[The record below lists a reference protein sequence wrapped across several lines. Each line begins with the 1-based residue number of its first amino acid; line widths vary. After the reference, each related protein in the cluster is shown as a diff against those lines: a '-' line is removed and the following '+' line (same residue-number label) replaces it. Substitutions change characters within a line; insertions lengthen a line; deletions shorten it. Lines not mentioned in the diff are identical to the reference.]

1 MSNLDSNP
9 FADPQGQGANPFADP
24 AIQQARTNPQPTSAV
39 DDYNPFAENAA
50 RSTTQGVTYP
60 PQAPPAVTKPTMPPP
75 QPAMMEQCAPPP
87 YTPSPSQVATDDLQR
102 RQEELERKAAELQ
115 RKEQEMQRTSQYG
128 NRANNFPPLPGF
140 CPVKPCFYQDFAVDI
155 PLEFQ
160 KLVKTIYFLWLG
172 YVGVLLINLIVC
184 LAYFGASV
192 NAGKASNSG
201 VTFGLSILY
210 LVLYTPCSFVF
221 WYRPVYNAFRS
232 DSSFY
237 FFVFFFIFFFQ
248 IIATVLLALGI
259 EGWGSSGFFNGMAM
273 VTSSHAGC
281 VVVGIIMLILGLV
294 WALVAVANVILLI
307 KVHRIYRSTG
317 ASFAK
322 AQQEFAHGVMSNK
335 TVQQTAGNV
344 AASAARTTMEQ
355 NLSGGSRY

>member
-9 FADPQGQGANPFADP
+9 FADPQGANPFADP
-24 AIQQARTNPQPTSAV
+24 AIQQARTNQQPASAV
-39 DDYNPFAENAA
+39 DEYNPFAENAA

-60 PQAPPAVTKPTMPPP
+60 PQAPQAVSRPAMPPP
-75 QPAMMEQCAPPP
+75 QPAVMEQCAPPP
-87 YTPSPSQVATDDLQR
+87 YTPSPSQMATDDLQR

-128 NRANNFPPLPGF
+128 NRANNFPPLPGC

-172 YVGVLLINLIVC
+172 YVGILVLNLIVS
-184 LAYFGASV
+184 LVYFGASLNSSV
-192 NAGKASNSG
+192 SNSSG

-210 LVLYTPCSFVF
+210 VVLYTPCSFVF
-221 WYRPVYNAFRS
+221 WYRPVYNAFS
-232 DSSFY
+232 
-237 FFVFFFIFFFQ
+237 
-248 IIATVLLALGI
+248 GI
-259 EGWGSSGFFNGMAM
+259 FNGMGM
-273 VTSSHAGC
+273 ITTGHAGC
-281 VVVGIIMLILGLV
+281 VVVGIIMLVLGLV
-294 WALVAVANVILLI
+294 WVAMVVTNVILLI

-335 TVQQTAGNV
+335 TVQQTAGNM
-344 AASAARTTMEQ
+344 AASAARTTVEQ
-355 NLSGGSRY
+355 NLSGSRY